1 MPEENIE
8 TTEPVIT
15 DNSEISVEEPT
26 EPGGDYTVKI
36 DGAEHQVTLE
46 ELQQGYQ
53 RQADYTRKTQELA
66 SERQRLQ
73 QAETIVNAL
82 EADPQ
87 GTLEALG
94 GALGVQGNPG
104 TQDDMSWEDED
115 PTAQRVAQLEAQ
127 VAQQAKTHRQQA
139 LDKEV
144 ARLKGVYGEFDER
157 ELFQHALN
165 NKIANLEAAYAHK
178 NFGTMAN
185 YAGQLQRDADAL
197 DAKRKGAPVE
207 GGKSVQ
213 EGAVSTDK
221 TKEPS
226 TLREAFALA
235 KQQLGN

>member
-1 MPEENIE
+1 VPEENIE
-8 TTEPVIT
+8 TTEPTNV
-15 DNSEISVEEPT
+15 DNSEISIEEPM

-87 GTLEALG
+87 GTLDALG
-94 GALGVQGNPG
+94 GALGVQGNPR
-104 TQDDMSWEDED
+104 TQDDTSWEDED
-115 PTAQRVAQLEAQ
+115 PTTQRVAQLEAQ
-127 VAQQAKTHRQQA
+127 VAHQAKTHRQQA

-144 ARLKGVYGEFDER
+144 TRLKGVYGEFDER

-178 NFGTMAN
+178 NFGTIAN

>member
-8 TTEPVIT
+8 TTEPTNV
-15 DNSEISVEEPT
+15 DNSEISIEEPM

-87 GTLEALG
+87 GTLDALG
-94 GALGVQGNPG
+94 GALGVQGNPR
-104 TQDDMSWEDED
+104 TQDDTSWEDED
-115 PTAQRVAQLEAQ
+115 PTTQRVAQLEAQ
-127 VAQQAKTHRQQA
+127 VAHQAKTHRQQA

-144 ARLKGVYGEFDER
+144 TRLKGVYGEFDER

>member
-73 QAETIVNAL
+73 QAETIVAAL

-87 GTLEALG
+87 GTLDALG

-104 TQDDMSWEDED
+104 TQDDTSWEDED
-115 PTAQRVAQLEAQ
+115 PTVQRVAQIEAQ

-144 ARLKGVYGEFDER
+144 TRLKGVYGEFDER

-165 NKIANLEAAYAHK
+165 DKIANLEAAYAHK

>member
-8 TTEPVIT
+8 TTEPTNV
-15 DNSEISVEEPT
+15 DNSEISIEEPM

-73 QAETIVNAL
+73 QAETIVAAL

-87 GTLEALG
+87 GTLDALG
-94 GALGVQGNPG
+94 GALGVQGNPR
-104 TQDDMSWEDED
+104 TQDDTSWEDED
-115 PTAQRVAQLEAQ
+115 PTTQRVAQLEAQ
-127 VAQQAKTHRQQA
+127 VAHQAKTHRQQA

-144 ARLKGVYGEFDER
+144 TRLKGVYGEFDER

-197 DAKRKGAPVE
+197 DAKRKGAPVQ

>member
-8 TTEPVIT
+8 TTEPTNV
-15 DNSEISVEEPT
+15 DNSEISIEEPM

-73 QAETIVNAL
+73 QAETIVAAL

-87 GTLEALG
+87 GTLDALG
-94 GALGVQGNPG
+94 GALGVQGNPR
-104 TQDDMSWEDED
+104 TQDDTSWEDED
-115 PTAQRVAQLEAQ
+115 PTTQRVAQLEAQ
-127 VAQQAKTHRQQA
+127 VAHQAKTHRQQA

-144 ARLKGVYGEFDER
+144 TRLKGVYGEFDER

-178 NFGTMAN
+178 NFGTIAN

>member
-1 MPEENIE
+1 VPEENIE
-8 TTEPVIT
+8 TTEPTNV
-15 DNSEISVEEPT
+15 DNSEISIEEPM

-87 GTLEALG
+87 GTLDALG
-94 GALGVQGNPG
+94 GALGVQGNPR
-104 TQDDMSWEDED
+104 TQDDTSWEDED
-115 PTAQRVAQLEAQ
+115 PTTQRVAQLEAQ
-127 VAQQAKTHRQQA
+127 VAHQAKTHRQQA

-144 ARLKGVYGEFDER
+144 TRLKGVYGEFDER

-178 NFGTMAN
+178 NFGTIAN

-197 DAKRKGAPVE
+197 DAKRKGAPVQ

>member
-1 MPEENIE
+1 VPEENIE
-8 TTEPVIT
+8 TTEPTNV
-15 DNSEISVEEPT
+15 DNSEISIEEPM

-73 QAETIVNAL
+73 QAETIVAAL

-87 GTLEALG
+87 GTLDALG

-115 PTAQRVAQLEAQ
+115 PTTQRVAQLEAQ
-127 VAQQAKTHRQQA
+127 VAYQAKTHRQQA

-144 ARLKGVYGEFDER
+144 TRLKGVYGEFDER

-197 DAKRKGAPVE
+197 DAKRKGAPVQ

>member
-197 DAKRKGAPVE
+197 DAKRKGAPVQ

>member
-8 TTEPVIT
+8 TTEPTNV
-15 DNSEISVEEPT
+15 DNSEISIEEPM

-87 GTLEALG
+87 GTLDALG

-115 PTAQRVAQLEAQ
+115 PTTQRVAQLEAQ
-127 VAQQAKTHRQQA
+127 VAYQAKTHRQQA

-144 ARLKGVYGEFDER
+144 TRLKGVYGEFDER

-178 NFGTMAN
+178 NFGTIAN

>member
-8 TTEPVIT
+8 TTEPAIV
-15 DNSEISVEEPT
+15 DNSEISIEEPM

-73 QAETIVNAL
+73 QAETIVAAL

-87 GTLEALG
+87 GTLDALG

-115 PTAQRVAQLEAQ
+115 PTTQRVAQLEAQ
-127 VAQQAKTHRQQA
+127 VAHQAKTHRQQA

-144 ARLKGVYGEFDER
+144 TRLKGVYGEFDER

-197 DAKRKGAPVE
+197 DAKRKGAPVQ

>member
-115 PTAQRVAQLEAQ
+115 PTTQRVAQLEAQ

-197 DAKRKGAPVE
+197 DAKRKGAPVQ

>member
-8 TTEPVIT
+8 TTEPTNV
-15 DNSEISVEEPT
+15 DNSEISIEEPM

-87 GTLEALG
+87 GTLDALG
-94 GALGVQGNPG
+94 GALGVQGNPR
-104 TQDDMSWEDED
+104 TQDDTSWEDED
-115 PTAQRVAQLEAQ
+115 PTTQRVAQLEAQ
-127 VAQQAKTHRQQA
+127 VAHQAKTHRQQA

-144 ARLKGVYGEFDER
+144 TRLKGVYGEFDER

-178 NFGTMAN
+178 NFGTIAN

-197 DAKRKGAPVE
+197 DAKRKGAPVQ

>member
-8 TTEPVIT
+8 TTEPTNV
-15 DNSEISVEEPT
+15 DNSEISIEEPM

-87 GTLEALG
+87 GTLDALG

-104 TQDDMSWEDED
+104 TQDDTSWEDED
-115 PTAQRVAQLEAQ
+115 PTTQRVAQLEAQ
-127 VAQQAKTHRQQA
+127 VAYQAKTHRQQA

-144 ARLKGVYGEFDER
+144 TRLKGVYGEFDER

-178 NFGTMAN
+178 NFGTIAN

>member
-8 TTEPVIT
+8 TTEPTNV
-15 DNSEISVEEPT
+15 DNSEISIEEPM

-87 GTLEALG
+87 GTLDALG

-115 PTAQRVAQLEAQ
+115 PTTQRVAQLEAQ
-127 VAQQAKTHRQQA
+127 VAYQAKTHRQQA

-144 ARLKGVYGEFDER
+144 TRLKGVYGEFDER

-197 DAKRKGAPVE
+197 DAKRKGAPVQ

>member
-1 MPEENIE
+1 VPEENIE
-8 TTEPVIT
+8 TTEPTNV
-15 DNSEISVEEPT
+15 DNSEISIEEPM

-73 QAETIVNAL
+73 QAETIVAAL

-87 GTLEALG
+87 GTLDALG

-115 PTAQRVAQLEAQ
+115 PTTQRVAQLEAQ
-127 VAQQAKTHRQQA
+127 VAYQAKTHRQQA

-144 ARLKGVYGEFDER
+144 TRLKGVYGEFDER

>member
-8 TTEPVIT
+8 TTEPTNV
-15 DNSEISVEEPT
+15 DNSEISIEEPM

-87 GTLEALG
+87 GTLDALG
-94 GALGVQGNPG
+94 GALGVQGNPR
-104 TQDDMSWEDED
+104 TQDDTSWEDED
-115 PTAQRVAQLEAQ
+115 PTTQRVAQLEAQ
-127 VAQQAKTHRQQA
+127 VAHQAKTHRQQA

-144 ARLKGVYGEFDER
+144 TRLKGVYGEFDER

-197 DAKRKGAPVE
+197 DAKRKGAPVQ

>member
-8 TTEPVIT
+8 TTEPTNV
-15 DNSEISVEEPT
+15 DNSEISIEEPM

-73 QAETIVNAL
+73 QAETIVAAL

-87 GTLEALG
+87 GTLDALG

-115 PTAQRVAQLEAQ
+115 PTTQRVAQLEAQ
-127 VAQQAKTHRQQA
+127 VAHQAKTHRQQA

-144 ARLKGVYGEFDER
+144 TRLKGVYGEFDER

-197 DAKRKGAPVE
+197 DAKRKGAPVQ

>member
-8 TTEPVIT
+8 TTEPTNV
-15 DNSEISVEEPT
+15 DNSEISIEEPM

-87 GTLEALG
+87 GTLNALG

-115 PTAQRVAQLEAQ
+115 PTTQRVAQLEAQ
-127 VAQQAKTHRQQA
+127 VAYQAKTHRQQA

-144 ARLKGVYGEFDER
+144 TRLKGVYGEFDER

-197 DAKRKGAPVE
+197 DAKRKGAPVQ

>member
-1 MPEENIE
+1 M
-8 TTEPVIT
+8 
-15 DNSEISVEEPT
+15 
-26 EPGGDYTVKI
+26 
-36 DGAEHQVTLE
+36 
-46 ELQQGYQ
+46 
-53 RQADYTRKTQELA
+53 
-66 SERQRLQ
+66 
-73 QAETIVNAL
+73 
-82 EADPQ
+82 
-87 GTLEALG
+87 
-94 GALGVQGNPG
+94 
-104 TQDDMSWEDED
+104 W
-115 PTAQRVAQLEAQ
+115 
-127 VAQQAKTHRQQA
+127 KTHRQQA

-144 ARLKGVYGEFDER
+144 TRLKGVYGEFDER

>member
-1 MPEENIE
+1 M
-8 TTEPVIT
+8 
-15 DNSEISVEEPT
+15 
-26 EPGGDYTVKI
+26 
-36 DGAEHQVTLE
+36 
-46 ELQQGYQ
+46 
-53 RQADYTRKTQELA
+53 
-66 SERQRLQ
+66 
-73 QAETIVNAL
+73 NAL

-87 GTLEALG
+87 GTLDALG
-94 GALGVQGNPG
+94 GALGVQGNLG

-115 PTAQRVAQLEAQ
+115 PTTQRVAQLEAQ
-127 VAQQAKTHRQQA
+127 VAYQAKTHRQQA

-144 ARLKGVYGEFDER
+144 TRLKGVYGEFDER

-185 YAGQLQRDADAL
+185 YAGQLHADAL
-197 DAKRKGAPVE
+197 DAKRKGAPVQ

>member
-1 MPEENIE
+1 MWR
-8 TTEPVIT
+8 
-15 DNSEISVEEPT
+15 
-26 EPGGDYTVKI
+26 
-36 DGAEHQVTLE
+36 H
-46 ELQQGYQ
+46 LQHKLLIK
-53 RQADYTRKTQELA
+53 RR
-66 SERQRLQ
+66 R
-73 QAETIVNAL
+73 
-82 EADPQ
+82 
-87 GTLEALG
+87 
-94 GALGVQGNPG
+94 
-104 TQDDMSWEDED
+104 
-115 PTAQRVAQLEAQ
+115 
-127 VAQQAKTHRQQA
+127 
-139 LDKEV
+139 
-144 ARLKGVYGEFDER
+144 YGEFDER

-197 DAKRKGAPVE
+197 DAKRKGAPVQ

>member
-8 TTEPVIT
+8 TTESTIV
-15 DNSEISVEEPT
+15 DNSEISIEEPM

-87 GTLEALG
+87 GTLDALG

-115 PTAQRVAQLEAQ
+115 PTVQRVAQLEAQ
-127 VAQQAKTHRQQA
+127 VAHQAKTHRQQA

-144 ARLKGVYGEFDER
+144 TRLKGVYGEFDER

-197 DAKRKGAPVE
+197 DAKRKGAPVQ

>member
-8 TTEPVIT
+8 TTEPTNV
-15 DNSEISVEEPT
+15 DNSEISIEEPM

-53 RQADYTRKTQELA
+53 RQADYTHKTQELA

-87 GTLEALG
+87 GTLNALG

-115 PTAQRVAQLEAQ
+115 PTTQRVAQLEAQ
-127 VAQQAKTHRQQA
+127 VAYQAKTHRQQA

-144 ARLKGVYGEFDER
+144 TRLKGVYGEFDER

-197 DAKRKGAPVE
+197 DAKRKGAPVQ

>member
-8 TTEPVIT
+8 TTEPTNV
-15 DNSEISVEEPT
+15 DNSEISIEEPM

-87 GTLEALG
+87 GTLDALG

-104 TQDDMSWEDED
+104 TQDDTSWEDED
-115 PTAQRVAQLEAQ
+115 PTTQRVAQLEAQ
-127 VAQQAKTHRQQA
+127 VAHQAKTHRQQA

-144 ARLKGVYGEFDER
+144 TRLKGVYGEFDER